1 MLIQL
6 MLMLT
11 MGNDYIKNIH
21 QKDKLILHPY
31 ENLQNRGTY
40 ERHLILNSDGIYL
53 YDANGKKY
61 IDGPGGMWCNNI
73 GHGNK
78 EIGEAVKKQM
88 EKMDYASPFSESTEP
103 AAELASILA
112 ELTPGDL
119 NTVFF
124 TTDGSTANDSALR
137 FVMLYNNILG
147 RPEKKHIITRDKAYH
162 GSTYLTGSIT
172 GKDREKNFFDFEKNF
187 IHHLGNP
194 NPYRKKENQSV
205 EDFCKEKVQEFENK
219 ILEIGPNKVAAF
231 IAEPIM
237 ASGGCIVP
245 PENYLKEFWKICKKY
260 DILFISDEV
269 VTAFGRL
276 GHFFSSEK
284 IFGIVPD
291 IITTAKGITS
301 GYMPLGAVMISD
313 RLMEDVK
320 KESTLLFHGFTYS
333 GHPACCAAAIKN
345 IEIIKRDKILDH
357 VNSISPYFFNQLEKL
372 YDIPIVGDV
381 RGKGLM
387 AGIECVINKESKD
400 PLILDKAIGSR
411 IDEESLKLGLIIR
424 PIYHICV
431 LSPALIIQKKQIDDL
446 VQKLQQSITSAMNQ
460 VESEG
465 LWSKSNNE

>member
-1 MLIQL
+1 MS
-6 MLMLT
+6 
-11 MGNDYIKNIH
+11 NDYIKSIH
-21 QKDKLILHPY
+21 KKDKLLLHPY
-31 ENLQNRGTY
+31 ENLQDRGTY
-40 ERHLILNSDGIYL
+40 DRKLILRSEGIYL
-53 YDANGKKY
+53 YDENDNRY

-112 ELTPGDL
+112 DLTPGDL

-124 TTDGSTANDSALR
+124 TTDGSTANDTALR

-147 RPEKKHIITRDKAYH
+147 RKEKKHIITRDRAYH
-162 GSTYLTGSIT
+162 GSTYLTASIT
-172 GKDREKNFFDFEKNF
+172 GKDREKNNFDFEKNF
-187 IHHLGNP
+187 IHHLSNP
-194 NPYRKKENQSV
+194 NPYRRNENQTE
-205 EDFCKEKVQEFENK
+205 EDFCKEKIKEFEDK
-219 ILEIGPNKVAAF
+219 IIELGPNKVAAF

-237 ASGGCIVP
+237 ASGGCIIH

-260 DILFISDEV
+260 DILFIADEV
-269 VTAFGRL
+269 VTGFGRL

-291 IITTAKGITS
+291 MITTAKGITS
-301 GYMPLGAVMISD
+301 GYMPLGALMISD
-313 RLMEDVK
+313 RLMENIK
-320 KESTLLFHGFTYS
+320 KESNLLFHGFTYS

-345 IEIIKRDKILDH
+345 IEIIKRDKILEH
-357 VNSISPYFFNQLEKL
+357 VRSISPYFIEELKKL
-372 YDIPIVGDV
+372 IKIPIVGDV

-400 PLILDKAIGSR
+400 PLILDKAIGAR

-446 VQKLQQSITSAMNQ
+446 IQKLKISITNAMNQ
-460 VESEG
+460 VEAEG
-465 LWSKSNNE
+465 LWSQLNNE

>member
-1 MLIQL
+1 MS
-6 MLMLT
+6 
-11 MGNDYIKNIH
+11 NDYIKSIH
-21 QKDKLILHPY
+21 KKDKLLLHPY
-31 ENLQNRGTY
+31 ENLQDRGTY
-40 ERHLILNSDGIYL
+40 NRKIILRSEGIYL
-53 YDANGKKY
+53 YDENDNRY

-112 ELTPGDL
+112 DLTPGDL

-147 RPEKKHIITRDKAYH
+147 RKEKKHIITRDRAYH

-172 GKDREKNFFDFEKNF
+172 GKDREKNNFDFEKNF
-187 IHHLGNP
+187 IHHIGNP
-194 NPYRKKENQSV
+194 NPYRRKENQTE
-205 EDFCKEKVQEFENK
+205 EDFCKERVKEFEDK
-219 ILEIGPNKVAAF
+219 IIELDPNKVAAF

-245 PENYLKEFWKICKKY
+245 PDNYLKEFWKICKKY
-260 DILFISDEV
+260 DILFIADEV
-269 VTAFGRL
+269 VTGFGRL

-284 IFGIVPD
+284 IFDIIPD
-291 IITTAKGITS
+291 MITTAKGITS
-301 GYMPLGAVMISD
+301 GYMPLGALMISD
-313 RLMEDVK
+313 RLMENIK
-320 KESTLLFHGFTYS
+320 KESNLLFHGFTYS

-345 IEIIKRDKILDH
+345 IEIIKRDKILEH
-357 VNSISPYFFNQLEKL
+357 VRSISPYFIEELKKL
-372 YDIPIVGDV
+372 IKIPIVGDV

-400 PLILDKAIGSR
+400 PLILDKAIGAR

-446 VQKLQQSITSAMNQ
+446 IQKLKISITNAMNQ
-460 VESEG
+460 VEAEG
-465 LWSKSNNE
+465 LWSQLNNE

>member
-1 MLIQL
+1 MK
-6 MLMLT
+6 
-11 MGNDYIKNIH
+11 NDYTREILK
-21 QKDKLILHPY
+21 KDKLILHPY
-31 ENLQNRGTY
+31 ENLRDRGNY
-40 ERHLILNSDGIYL
+40 DRKLILNSNGIYL
-53 YDANGKKY
+53 YDENGKEY

-103 AAELASILA
+103 AAELASVLA
-112 ELTPGDL
+112 DLTPGDL
-119 NTVFF
+119 NTIFF

-137 FVMLYNNILG
+137 FVMLYNNIVG
-147 RPEKKHIITRDKAYH
+147 RPEKKHIITRDRAYH

-172 GKDREKNFFDFEKNF
+172 GKDREKNYFDFEKSF

-194 NPYRKKENQSV
+194 NPYRRKDDQSV

-219 ILEIGPNKVAAF
+219 IMEIGPEKVAAF

-245 PENYLKEFWKICKKY
+245 PDNYLKEFWKICKKY
-260 DILFISDEV
+260 DILFIADEV
-269 VTAFGRL
+269 VTGFGRL

-284 IFGIVPD
+284 VFGIIPD

-301 GYMPLGAVMISD
+301 GYMPLGALMISD
-313 RLMEDVK
+313 RLMEDVR

-333 GHPACCAAAIKN
+333 GHPACCAAALKN
-345 IEIIKRDKILDH
+345 IEILKRDKILEH
-357 VNSISPYFFNQLEKL
+357 VKSIGPYFLNQLESLKK
-372 YDIPIVGDV
+372 IEIVGDV

-387 AGIECVINKESKD
+387 AGIECVISKKSKD
-400 PLILDKAIGSR
+400 PLILDKAIGAR

-424 PIYHICV
+424 PIYHVCV

-446 VQKLQQSITSAMNQ
+446 VQKLQLSINKAMYQ
-460 VESEG
+460 VKDEG
-465 LWSKSNNE
+465 LWSESNNE

>member
-1 MLIQL
+1 MS
-6 MLMLT
+6 
-11 MGNDYIKNIH
+11 NDYIKSIH
-21 QKDKLILHPY
+21 KKDKLLLHPY
-31 ENLQNRGTY
+31 ENLQDRGTY
-40 ERHLILNSDGIYL
+40 DRKLILRSEGIYL
-53 YDANGKKY
+53 YDENDNRY

-112 ELTPGDL
+112 DLTPGDL

-124 TTDGSTANDSALR
+124 TTDGSTANDTALR

-147 RPEKKHIITRDKAYH
+147 RKEKKHIITRDRAYH
-162 GSTYLTGSIT
+162 GSTYLTASIT
-172 GKDREKNFFDFEKNF
+172 GKDREKNNFDFEKNF
-187 IHHLGNP
+187 IHHLSNP
-194 NPYRKKENQSV
+194 NPYRRNENQTE
-205 EDFCKEKVQEFENK
+205 EDFCKEKIKEFEDK
-219 ILEIGPNKVAAF
+219 IIELGPNKVAAF

-237 ASGGCIVP
+237 ASGGCIVH

-260 DILFISDEV
+260 DILFIADEV
-269 VTAFGRL
+269 VTGFGRL

-291 IITTAKGITS
+291 MITTAKGITS
-301 GYMPLGAVMISD
+301 GYMPLGALMISD
-313 RLMEDVK
+313 RLMENIK
-320 KESTLLFHGFTYS
+320 KESNLLFHGFTYS

-345 IEIIKRDKILDH
+345 IEIIKRDKILEH
-357 VNSISPYFFNQLEKL
+357 VRSISPYFIEELKKL
-372 YDIPIVGDV
+372 IKIPIVGDV

-400 PLILDKAIGSR
+400 PLILDKAIGAR

-446 VQKLQQSITSAMNQ
+446 IQKLKISITNAMNQ
-460 VESEG
+460 VEAEG
-465 LWSKSNNE
+465 LWSQLNNE

>member
-1 MLIQL
+1 MS
-6 MLMLT
+6 
-11 MGNDYIKNIH
+11 NDYIKEIH
-21 QKDKLILHPY
+21 KKDKLLLHPY
-31 ENLQNRGTY
+31 ENLKDRGTY
-40 ERHLILNSDGIYL
+40 DRHLILNSEGIYL
-53 YDANGKKY
+53 YDENGKEY

-103 AAELASILA
+103 AAELASVLA
-112 ELTPGDL
+112 DLTPGDL

-137 FVMLYNNILG
+137 FVMLYNNIIG
-147 RPEKKHIITRDKAYH
+147 RPEKKHIITRDRAYH

-187 IHHLGNP
+187 IHHLGSP
-194 NPYRKKENQSV
+194 NPYRRKKDQSE
-205 EDFCKEKVQEFENK
+205 EDFSKEKVKEFEDK
-219 ILEIGPNKVAAF
+219 ILEIGPDKVAAF
-231 IAEPIM
+231 IAEPVM
-237 ASGGCIVP
+237 ASGGCIIT
-245 PENYLKEFWKICKKY
+245 PENYLKDFWEICKKY
-260 DILFISDEV
+260 DILFIADEV

-276 GHFFSSEK
+276 GYFFSSEK
-284 IFGIVPD
+284 VFGITPD

-301 GYMPLGAVMISD
+301 GYMPLGALIISD
-313 RLMEDVK
+313 RLLEEVR

-333 GHPACCAAAIKN
+333 GHPACCAAALKN
-345 IEIIKRDKILDH
+345 IEIIKRDKILEH
-357 VNSISPYFFNQLEKL
+357 VRSISPYFIEELKKL
-372 YDIPIVGDV
+372 IKIPIVGDV

-400 PLILDKAIGSR
+400 PLILDKAIGAR

-446 VQKLQQSITSAMNQ
+446 VQKLKISITNAMNQ
-460 VESEG
+460 VEAEG
-465 LWSKSNNE
+465 LWSQSNNE